1 MQYSDTLLTLAEV
14 GVAFAGFSGLA
25 AIITGARSA
34 VDPRAHHVRF
44 RVMIENALLVV
55 VFSVAPLV
63 LGPLGFAEPTT
74 WRTASGLFAVVL
86 IADISIVVSRI
97 RALEAGSFSLT
108 VAVVCLGLMALSAGL
123 LLLNAGGVFANGG
136 AVYLLSLFLLLVVSA
151 VLFLRLLMAFVPHT
165 PE

>member
-44 RVMIENALLVV
+44 RGMIESALLVV

-63 LGPLGFAEPTT
+63 LSPLGFAEATT
-74 WRTASGLFAVVL
+74 WRTASGLLGIVL
-86 IADISIVVSRI
+86 IADISSLISRI
-97 RALEAGSFSLT
+97 RALETSSFSLT
-108 VAVVCLGLMALSAGL
+108 VSVVLLGLLALSAGL
-123 LLLNAGGVFANGG
+123 LLLNAGGLFVNGG

-151 VLFLRLLMAFVPHT
+151 SLFLRLLMAFVPHT
-165 PE
+165 RE